1 MLRHSSVAITEMH
14 YADKRNRA
22 SVGLGHLLN
31 ESSIAESAAQKEVV
45 S

>member
-1 MLRHSSVAITEMH
+1 MLRHSSVAITKMH

-31 ESSIAESAAQKEVV
+31 ESSIAESAAEKEVV